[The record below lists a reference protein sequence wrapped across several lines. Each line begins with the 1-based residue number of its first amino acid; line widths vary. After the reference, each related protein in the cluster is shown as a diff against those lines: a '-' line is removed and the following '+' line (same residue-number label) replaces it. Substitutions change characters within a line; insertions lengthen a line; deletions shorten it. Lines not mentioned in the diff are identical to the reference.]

1 MGRTQ
6 TTPRRRTALALAV
19 LGALLAAG
27 GGPAL
32 AQASPD
38 LPADLAEVGLADKR
52 DAQVP
57 LDLQFVDEQDRL
69 VTLGDYFGDGK
80 PVLLTL
86 VYYRCP
92 MLCTLVLD
100 GMVDALKPLDWVPGD
115 QFEIVTVTI
124 DPNENSELARNKK
137 KSYLASYG
145 KPEAAEGW
153 HFLSGHPESIAALA
167 DAVGF
172 RYQKVADTNEF
183 AHPAA
188 LFILT
193 PEGRLSRYLTG
204 VQHDPKTLRLSLVEA
219 SEGKIG
225 NPIDKF
231 LLYCYRYD
239 AEEGRYAPVAMR
251 IMRLGGALMV
261 VIFGAAL
268 LAFWLR
274 EIRIKRKR
282 LA

>member
-1 MGRTQ
+1 MGRTYS
-6 TTPRRRTALALAV
+6 TCRRRLALV
-19 LGALLAAG
+19 LLCLVLATAGA
-27 GGPAL
+27 PAR
-32 AQASPD
+32 AQANPD
-38 LPADLAEVGLADKR
+38 LPQDLAAVGLADR
-52 DAQVP
+52 LDAQVP
-57 LDLQFVDEQDRL
+57 LDLKFLDEQDRL
-69 VTLGDYFGDGK
+69 VSLGDYFVEGK

-124 DPNENSELARNKK
+124 DPNESSDLARNKK

-145 KPEAAEGW
+145 KPAAERGW
-153 HFLSGHPESIAALA
+153 HFLSGHPDSIVALA

-172 RYQKVADTNEF
+172 RYQKVEETNEY

-204 VQHDPKTLRLSLVEA
+204 VQHDPQTLRLSLVEA

-225 NPIDKF
+225 NPLDKF

-251 IMRLGGALMV
+251 IMQAGGGLMV
-261 VIFGAAL
+261 VILGGAL

-282 LA
+282 HA